1 MILQEI
7 SVVDLANVEFVDVRM
22 VLLLLWG
29 SGRSCTLLGPST
41 RTIWNQ
47 DFVFIVIDHL
57 SMHLRVWY
65 IRVEELA
72 VILRSE
78 VHLVILII
86 RMMYVV
92 FSLTIEV

>member
-1 MILQEI
+1 
-7 SVVDLANVEFVDVRM
+7 M
-22 VLLLLWG
+22 VLLLFWG

-47 DFVFIVIDHL
+47 DFVFILIDHL
-57 SMHLRVWY
+57 SMHLGVWY
-65 IRVEELA
+65 ICVEELA

-78 VHLVILII
+78 VHLAMLIV
-86 RMMYVV
+86 RMMYIV